1 MKLFFF
7 AILVLVSTNTLA
19 ENSLSGGQIA
29 TLVNFESTAIRP
41 NSDDNENNVTSIL
54 NTGME
59 YTIPSNF
66 SFYGGFSFILGE
78 EFESAVTVGSRFYS
92 SSPAFQIFP
101 GLPMWSFIGGGI
113 SFYDNTVY
121 YPEAGFRIATSDT
134 ARLDVYIKLLNSSS
148 DVYSEHLMIG
158 AGLTF

>member
-1 MKLFFF
+1 MKTFFF
-7 AILVLVSTNTLA
+7 AVLALVSSNLLA
-19 ENSLSGGQIA
+19 EGQIA

-41 NSDDNENNVTSIL
+41 NSEDNTSNITSIL

-59 YTIPSNF
+59 YTTPTNF

-78 EFESAVTVGSRFYS
+78 EFESAVTAGSRFYS

-134 ARLDVYIKLLNSSS
+134 ARLDVYIKLLNSSN
-148 DVYSEHLMIG
+148 DVYNEHLMIG